1 MNIPHW
7 LKAYLSAEQ
16 AQQIAAAIQKAESST
31 SGEIVPMIVRRSSTV
46 GHVPVILLSL
56 SIALFFALDVRGW
69 QSELV
74 GEHWAWYLVEIAL
87 LLATAGLLSRFHWV
101 QRLLTSRADQI
112 VQVNMRAEIEFYESG
127 IKKTRDSTG
136 VLIFVSLM
144 EQRAVVL
151 ADKAINDKVPQ
162 DTWREVCDLLIQGM
176 KKKDVGLALG
186 AAILKCGEILTP
198 AFPIQPDDTNELNN
212 ELIIK
217 EGLA

>member
-7 LKAYLSAEQ
+7 LKAHLSAEQ
-16 AQQIAAAIQKAESST
+16 AQQIAGAIQKAESST

-56 SIALFFALDVRGW
+56 SIALFFALDGRGW
-69 QSELV
+69 RAEML

-101 QRLLTSRADQI
+101 QRLLTPRADQI

-127 IKKTRDSTG
+127 IKKTRGSTG

-176 KKKDVGLALG
+176 KKKNVGLALG

-198 AFPIQPDDTNELNN
+198 AFPIQPDDTNELKNQ
-212 ELIIK
+212 LIIK